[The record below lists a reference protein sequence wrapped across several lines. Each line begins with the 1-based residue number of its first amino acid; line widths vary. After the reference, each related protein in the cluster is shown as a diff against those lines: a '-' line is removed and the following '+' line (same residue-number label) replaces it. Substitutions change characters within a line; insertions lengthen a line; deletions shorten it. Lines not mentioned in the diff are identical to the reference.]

1 VPETGREQ
9 HDERHDPDEDPDL
22 ERPAPEPPWIQ
33 LVGKR
38 QNVVMPRFHH
48 LWIVDVELE
57 LRNPAPQNRPGE
69 TLAADGDR
77 SCAGRIYDALSRYA
91 TEESAPYPAEVVRED
106 DRWLEV
112 SFPVWAATRFA
123 ALAAGAAILAEA
135 CAHAG
140 ADTGVVRLAIGE
152 SAEELREYRGR
163 VHEMEATSS

>member
-1 VPETGREQ
+1 
-9 HDERHDPDEDPDL
+9 
-22 ERPAPEPPWIQ
+22 
-33 LVGKR
+33 
-38 QNVVMPRFHH
+38 MPRFHH

-57 LRNPAPQNRPGE
+57 LRNPAPQKRPGE
-69 TLAADGDR
+69 MVAVDADR

-91 TEESAPYPAEVVRED
+91 TEESAPYPAQVVRED

-123 ALAAGAAILAEA
+123 ALAAGATILAEA
-135 CAHAG
+135 CGHAG

-152 SAEELREYRGR
+152 SAEELHAYRGR